1 MTVSGVV
8 IQSPRLLG
16 FLFGAM
22 TGITNDGEAGAEN
35 AWFGK
40 EDFSLVERRGKQETR
55 VGLFAPEVL
64 TERFLV
70 LRGFL
75 FGESERLKPSRLGDG
90 VDGRLGRYIVSSSVT
105 GVFTLEG
112 CKEAAGSSELGDSG
126 DELGDGSV
134 KEDSTVEMVVV
145 GEESVDSVLTVV
157 PESRRNRLEE
167 VLF

>member
-22 TGITNDGEAGAEN
+22 TGITNEGEAGAEK
-35 AWFGK
+35 AWFGND
-40 EDFSLVERRGKQETR
+40 EIFSVVASLGNDETK

-75 FGESERLKPSRLGDG
+75 FGESERLNPSRLGDG
-90 VDGRLGRYIVSSSVT
+90 VEGRLGRYMVSSSVT
-105 GVFTLEG
+105 GVFTLEERG
-112 CKEAAGSSELGDSG
+112 DALGSRELGDSG
-126 DELGDGSV
+126 EELGDGSV
-134 KEDSTVEMVVV
+134 REESTVDMVVV
-145 GEESVDSVLTVV
+145 GEESVDSVLIVT
-157 PESRRNRLEE
+157 PESRR
-167 VLF
+167 